1 MNVSNDVRNE
11 INRRD
16 SPDEAPWAD
25 DGPASA

>member
-1 MNVSNDVRNE
+1 MNVSNDVRKE
-11 INRRD
+11 INRRG